1 MDNRVEDLKMLGTVV
16 NSLAVLVGGLIG
28 ILFKNVIPEKISDA
42 LLKAAG
48 LAVIA
53 VGIKLSLVGENLTL
67 LIMSIIIGTAIGE
80 LFNIEGRLDNL
91 GALVERKMKNKQN
104 NIALGFVTCTL
115 IYCVGSMAIVGS
127 IQSGLSGNH
136 EILFSKALLDGIMS
150 ISMAVSMGIGVV
162 FSSIS
167 IFIYQGIITLLAQF
181 MQSLLSDIVVTEM
194 TAIGGT
200 LIMAIGLNF
209 LEIKRIKV
217 GNMLPSIFLPIIYY
231 LIFK

>member
-1 MDNRVEDLKMLGTVV
+1 MLGTIV
-16 NSLAVLVGGLIG
+16 NSLAVIVGGLIG

-42 LLKAAG
+42 LLKASG
-48 LAVIA
+48 LAVIT

-67 LIMSIIIGTAIGE
+67 LIMSIIIGTGIGE
-80 LFNIEGRLDNL
+80 FINIEGRLDNL
-91 GALVERKMKNKQN
+91 GALVESKMKNKQSN
-104 NIALGFVTCTL
+104 VTLGFVTCTL

-127 IQSGLSGNH
+127 IQSGLTGNH

-150 ISMAVSMGIGVV
+150 ISMAVSMGVGVI
-162 FSSIS
+162 FSSVS
-167 IFIYQGIITLLAQF
+167 IFIYQGIITVLAQF
-181 MQSLLSDIVVTEM
+181 MQSLLSDVVVTEM

-217 GNMLPSIFLPIIYY
+217 GNMLPAVFLPIIYF
-231 LIFK
+231 LFI

>member
-1 MDNRVEDLKMLGTVV
+1 MLGTIV
-16 NSLAVLVGGLIG
+16 NALAVAVGGLIG
-28 ILFKNVIPEKISDA
+28 LLFKNVIPEKIADA

-48 LAVIA
+48 LAVIT
-53 VGIKLSLVGENLTL
+53 VGIQLMFAGENLTL

-80 LFNIEGRLDNL
+80 LINIEGKLDNL
-91 GALVERKMKNKQN
+91 GAMVEGKMKNKQS

-150 ISMAVSMGIGVV
+150 ITMTVSMGIGVI

-167 IFIYQGIITLLAQF
+167 ILIYQGTITLLAQF
-181 MQSLLSDIVVTEM
+181 MQSLLSDVVVREM
-194 TAIGGT
+194 TSIGGT

-217 GNMLPSIFLPIIYY
+217 GNMLPAIFIPIIYY
-231 LIFK
+231 LIFS

>member
-1 MDNRVEDLKMLGTVV
+1 MLGTIV
-16 NSLAVLVGGLIG
+16 NALAVAAGGMIG
-28 ILFKNVIPEKISDA
+28 ILFKNVIPDKISDA
-42 LLKAAG
+42 LLKASG
-48 LAVIA
+48 LAVIT

-67 LIMSIIIGTAIGE
+67 LIMSIIIGTALGE
-80 LFNIEGRLDNL
+80 LINIEGKLDNL
-91 GALVERKMKNKQN
+91 GSFVESKMKNKQS
-104 NIALGFVTCTL
+104 NITLGFVTCTL

-127 IQSGLSGNH
+127 IQSGLTGNH

-150 ISMAVSMGIGVV
+150 ISMAVSMGVGVV

-167 IFIYQGIITLLAQF
+167 ILIYQGIITLLAQL
-181 MQSLLSDIVVTEM
+181 MQSLLSDVVVTEM

-231 LIFK
+231 IFF

>member
-1 MDNRVEDLKMLGTVV
+1 MAEDINMLGTVV
-16 NSLAVLVGGLIG
+16 NSLAVIVGGLIG
-28 ILFKNVIPEKISDA
+28 VLFKNVIPEKISDA

-48 LAVIA
+48 LAVIS

-80 LFNIEGRLDNL
+80 IIDIEGKLDNL
-91 GALVERKMKNKQN
+91 GALVERKMKNKQS
-104 NIALGFVTCTL
+104 NIALGFITCTL
-115 IYCVGSMAIVGS
+115 VYCVGSMSIVGA

-136 EILFSKALLDGIMS
+136 EILFSKALLDGITS

-167 IFIYQGIITLLAQF
+167 VFVYQGIITILARLV
-181 MQSLLSDIVVTEM
+181 QSLLSDVVIAEM
-194 TAIGGT
+194 TAVGGT
-200 LIMAIGLNF
+200 VIMAIGLNF

-217 GNMLPSIFLPIIYY
+217 GNMLPAIFLPILYY
-231 LIFK
+231 LFF

>member
-1 MDNRVEDLKMLGTVV
+1 MLGTIV
-16 NSLAVLVGGLIG
+16 NALAVVVGGLIG
-28 ILFKNVIPEKISDA
+28 LLFKNSIPEKIADA

-48 LAVIA
+48 LAVIT
-53 VGIKLSLVGENLTL
+53 VGIKLMFAGDNLTL

-80 LFNIEGRLDNL
+80 LINIEGKLDNL
-91 GALVERKMKNKQN
+91 GEMVEGKMKNKQS

-150 ISMAVSMGIGVV
+150 ITMTASLGVGV
-162 FSSIS
+162 IFSSIS
-167 IFIYQGIITLLAQF
+167 ILIYQGTITLLAQF
-181 MQSLLSDIVVTEM
+181 MQSILSDVVVREM
-194 TAIGGT
+194 TSIGGT

-217 GNMLPSIFLPIIYY
+217 GNMLPAIFIPIIYY
-231 LIFK
+231 LIFS

>member
-1 MDNRVEDLKMLGTVV
+1 M
-16 NSLAVLVGGLIG
+16 
-28 ILFKNVIPEKISDA
+28 F
-42 LLKAAG
+42 AG
-48 LAVIA
+48 D
-53 VGIKLSLVGENLTL
+53 NLTL

-80 LFNIEGRLDNL
+80 LINIEGKLDNL
-91 GALVERKMKNKQN
+91 GGMVEGKMKNKQS

-150 ISMAVSMGIGVV
+150 ITMTVSLGVGV
-162 FSSIS
+162 IFSSIS
-167 IFIYQGIITLLAQF
+167 ILIYQGTITLLAQF
-181 MQSLLSDIVVTEM
+181 MQSLLSDVVVREM
-194 TAIGGT
+194 TSIGGT

-217 GNMLPSIFLPIIYY
+217 GNMLPAIFIPIIYY
-231 LIFK
+231 LIFS

>member
-1 MDNRVEDLKMLGTVV
+1 MLGTIV
-16 NSLAVLVGGLIG
+16 NALAVVVGGLIG
-28 ILFKNVIPEKISDA
+28 LLFKNVIPEKIADA

-48 LAVIA
+48 LAVIT
-53 VGIKLSLVGENLTL
+53 VGIKLMFAGDNLTL

-80 LFNIEGRLDNL
+80 LINIEGKLDNL
-91 GALVERKMKNKQN
+91 GGMVEGKMKNKQS

-150 ISMAVSMGIGVV
+150 ITMTVSLGVGV
-162 FSSIS
+162 IFSSIS
-167 IFIYQGIITLLAQF
+167 ILIYQGTITLLAQF
-181 MQSLLSDIVVTEM
+181 MQSLLSDVVVREM
-194 TAIGGT
+194 TSIGGT

-217 GNMLPSIFLPIIYY
+217 GNMLPAIFIPIIYY
-231 LIFK
+231 LIFS

>member
-1 MDNRVEDLKMLGTVV
+1 MLGTIV
-16 NSLAVLVGGLIG
+16 NALAVVVGGLIG
-28 ILFKNVIPEKISDA
+28 LLFKNVIPEKIADA

-48 LAVIA
+48 LAVIT
-53 VGIKLSLVGENLTL
+53 VGIQLMFAGENLTL

-80 LFNIEGRLDNL
+80 LINIEGKLDNL
-91 GALVERKMKNKQN
+91 GAMVEGKMKNKQS

-150 ISMAVSMGIGVV
+150 ITMTVSMGVGVI

-167 IFIYQGIITLLAQF
+167 ILIYQGTITLLAQF
-181 MQSLLSDIVVTEM
+181 MQSLLSDVVVREM
-194 TAIGGT
+194 TSIGGT

-217 GNMLPSIFLPIIYY
+217 GNMLPAIFIPIVYY
-231 LIFK
+231 LIFS

>member
-1 MDNRVEDLKMLGTVV
+1 MLGTVV
-16 NSLAVLVGGLIG
+16 NSLAVIIGGLIG
-28 ILFKNVIPEKISDA
+28 VLFKNVIPEKISDA
-42 LLKAAG
+42 LLKASG

-67 LIMSIIIGTAIGE
+67 LIMSVIIGTAIGE
-80 LFNIEGRLDNL
+80 LINIEGKLDNL
-91 GALVERKMKNKQN
+91 GALVESKMKNKQS
-104 NIALGFVTCTL
+104 NIALGFITCTL
-115 IYCVGSMAIVGS
+115 VYCVGSMSVIGS

-136 EILFSKALLDGIMS
+136 EILFSKALLDGITS

-167 IFIYQGIITLLAQF
+167 IFIYQGIITMLAQF
-181 MQSLLSDIVVTEM
+181 MQSLLSDVVVTEM

-217 GNMLPSIFLPIIYY
+217 GNMLPAIFLPILYY
-231 LIFK
+231 LFF

>member
-1 MDNRVEDLKMLGTVV
+1 M
-16 NSLAVLVGGLIG
+16 A
-28 ILFKNVIPEKISDA
+28 DA

-48 LAVIA
+48 LAVIT
-53 VGIKLSLVGENLTL
+53 VGIQLMFAGENLTL

-80 LFNIEGRLDNL
+80 LINIEGKLDNL
-91 GALVERKMKNKQN
+91 GAMVEGKMKNKQS

-150 ISMAVSMGIGVV
+150 ITMTVSMGIGVI

-167 IFIYQGIITLLAQF
+167 ILIYQGTITLLAQF
-181 MQSLLSDIVVTEM
+181 MQSLLSDVVVREM
-194 TAIGGT
+194 TSIGGT

-217 GNMLPSIFLPIIYY
+217 GNMLPAIFIPIIYY
-231 LIFK
+231 LIFS